1 MSNSFGDVKSEIRVL
16 GFDDGSF
23 EPSDESTSLSGVI
36 MRGGEE
42 VEGFLVDE
50 VEVDGNAV
58 TSTMVQMIEDS
69 RHKDQLRV
77 VLMSGITFGGFNVLD
92 IDKFFDEIGI
102 PVIIVS
108 RDKPD
113 MEAVKD
119 ALKNLSDWEEKWEKL
134 RKAGGVVPVEGVGP
148 EGGGSTVYV
157 QFRGIDL
164 EKVEEIVNLT
174 STNSSIPEP
183 LRIAHMVGTAISQ
196 GESTGS
202 S

>member
-1 MSNSFGDVKSEIRVL
+1 
-16 GFDDGSF
+16 
-23 EPSDESTSLSGVI
+23 
-36 MRGGEE
+36 MRGGGE
-42 VEGFLVDE
+42 VEGFLIDE

-58 TSTMVQMIEDS
+58 TSTMVRMVEDS
-69 RHKDQLRV
+69 RHEDQLRV

-92 IDKFFDEIGI
+92 IDEFFDEVGI
-102 PVIIVS
+102 PVIVVS
-108 RDKPD
+108 RDEPD

-134 RKAGGVVPVEGVGP
+134 RKAGGVVPVDEVGP
-148 EGGGSTVYV
+148 EGRESKVYV

-164 EKVEEIVNLT
+164 EKVEEIVRLT
-174 STNSSIPEP
+174 STCSSIPEP
-183 LRIAHMVGTAISQ
+183 LRIAHMVGSAISQ